1 MKLLC
6 LVAWMLTL
14 TAMPLHAAAP
24 SEPLSPER
32 LNTIIEALSRL
43 EPAVVQGN
51 PKLVEALG
59 KVLDAT
65 RGTPRFVEL
74 VRRFSVAG
82 REMDLIEVAAKY
94 PAEESGVEAMRLV
107 LGSAAVPDL
116 RPLLRGADKA
126 KAAALVKALANSN
139 HPKAA
144 ALLVPLVTE
153 TKVDAAVRKEAV
165 RGLARSQEG
174 ARQLLA
180 WARADKL
187 PADVRFTASAELNA
201 ARWPDVQAEAA
212 KLLPLPAGANAQPL
226 PPIAELLQ
234 RKGDSR
240 NGEAVYF
247 REVVGCAKC
256 HQINGRG
263 VEFGPA
269 LSEIGSKLGKEAML
283 EAILEP
289 SAGIS
294 FGFEIWNVETKDSS
308 EFTGMVVSDA
318 VDELAIKAVGGVVT
332 RLKKADVVKR
342 TQSKLSGMP
351 TGLAQSVTPQE
362 LVDLL
367 EFLSTLK
374 KK

>member
-6 LVAWMLTL
+6 LVAWMVTMA
-14 TAMPLHAAAP
+14 AMPLHAAAP
-24 SEPLSPER
+24 SEPISPER

-51 PKLVEALG
+51 PKLLEALG

-94 PAEESGVEAMRLV
+94 PAEESGVEAIRLV

-294 FGFEIWNVETKDSS
+294 FGFEIWNVETKDGS